1 MLKKM
6 KEKKVDDQTTPQEE
20 EKTSRQLQEDPLKSP
35 KFNFDDKVKSSLFPN
50 IANMGIRSSK

>member
-1 MLKKM
+1 M

>member
-1 MLKKM
+1 M
-6 KEKKVDDQTTPQEE
+6 KEKKQTTPQEQEQEE

>member
-1 MLKKM
+1 M
-6 KEKKVDDQTTPQEE
+6 KEKKKDDQTTPQELEE

-50 IANMGIRSSK
+50 IANMGIRSSR